1 MNMEPDGARHKTAST
16 WQRIL
21 IFSVVGAGAGFV
33 GGLIS
38 ALPSGFAV
46 WVGFLWSIVGFAAVG
61 SGVQAGFAS
70 YTGQARRGVPTL
82 VAALVAT
89 GVAATILWWMSSSIV
104 PGALYFGLIAICMLT
119 FLRTRDQRGR
129 PRAT

>member
-1 MNMEPDGARHKTAST
+1 MKADDERHMTTST
-16 WQRIL
+16 WRRFLIL
-21 IFSVVGAGAGFV
+21 SGAGAGAGFV

-61 SGVQAGFAS
+61 SGMQVGFAS
-70 YTGQARRGVPTL
+70 YLGSAPRGVPTL
-82 VAALVAT
+82 VAASVAT

-104 PGALYFGLIAICMLT
+104 PGAPYFGLIAICMLT
-119 FLRTRDQRGR
+119 FLRARDHRGR
-129 PRAT
+129 PGAT